1 MLSAEQQ
8 ATIKRFQDE
17 KLRIRKELR
26 QVRRDLD
33 QDISRLGT
41 QLKVI
46 NIAGVPLLL
55 TVVAVAFAFS
65 RARRRRQEGKV

>member
-1 MLSAEQQ
+1 
-8 ATIKRFQDE
+8 
-17 KLRIRKELR
+17 
-26 QVRRDLD
+26 VRRDLD

-55 TVVAVAFAFS
+55 TVVAVAFALS
-65 RARRRRQEGKV
+65 RARRRREESKV